1 MATSKTFYA
10 ITKYDFGGFGN
21 ENHMA
26 PAIFEEEKAY
36 MEETLERKAEA
47 KADGTLID
55 NVTPVKGK
63 MVQMPNGRKAKLFNV
78 GNEVWARYSD
88 GSATVYTA

>member
-10 ITKYDFGGFGN
+10 VTKYDFGGMGN

-26 PAIFEEEKAY
+26 PAIIECSDFDKIKEKA
-36 MEETLERKAEA
+36 KAA
-47 KADGTLID
+47 GTLID
-55 NVTPVKGK
+55 NVTPIKAK

-78 GNEVWARYSD
+78 GNEVWARYPD
-88 GSATVYTA
+88 GSAELYTA

>member
-10 ITKYDFGGFGN
+10 VTKYDFGGMGN

-26 PAIFEEEKAY
+26 PAIIEYVEYMEKNFNTKEKA
-36 MEETLERKAEA
+36 KAA
-47 KADGTLID
+47 GTLID
-55 NVTPVKGK
+55 NVTPIKAK

-88 GSATVYTA
+88 GSAGLYTA

>member
-1 MATSKTFYA
+1 MATSKIFYA

-26 PAIFEEEKAY
+26 PAIFEEKAY
-36 MEETLERKAEA
+36 MEEMFERKAKA

-88 GSATVYTA
+88 GSATKYEA